1 MYVIYK
7 QTLKCQAKI
16 IDRYSS
22 SIIRR
27 IFLSPNN
34 IYVPCARRYNE
45 RHLHKDPSYYSH
57 ASSRKLTSSIRLIG
71 RCRNQSVHSSP
82 RIVRMLRIQASRCR
96 MNAKRFAQHHL
107 ALAAYISWDMALL
120 PIWITSGS
128 CFALIHSGTNDV
140 PPSPSRSCPSA
151 IPSTISPR
159 LAARVSIP
167 GSFRLVFA
175 QIREPM
181 ESFLISDE
189 SALPRP
195 PVKVGAPFSST
206 DFISARFFFR
216 VVRFLS
222 LRKICDDTRS
232 AVSDGN
238 GVIGIGKQ
246 QSLGSTFENLFNRGG
261 RTNTRRR
268 SLLT

>member
-1 MYVIYK
+1 
-7 QTLKCQAKI
+7 
-16 IDRYSS
+16 
-22 SIIRR
+22 
-27 IFLSPNN
+27 
-34 IYVPCARRYNE
+34 
-45 RHLHKDPSYYSH
+45 
-57 ASSRKLTSSIRLIG
+57 
-71 RCRNQSVHSSP
+71 
-82 RIVRMLRIQASRCR
+82 MLRIQASRCR

-107 ALAAYISWDMALL
+107 ALPAYISWDMALL

-159 LAARVSIP
+159 LACIYP
-167 GSFRLVFA
+167 GFISSRFCSNTRT
-175 QIREPM
+175 

-195 PVKVGAPFSST
+195 PGESWRALFLN
-206 DFISARFFFR
+206 RLYFR
-216 VVRFLS
+216 SLLLPRSVVRFLS

-238 GVIGIGKQ
+238 AVIGIGK
-246 QSLGSTFENLFNRGG
+246 
-261 RTNTRRR
+261 
-268 SLLT
+268 